1 MKLRRIIT
9 TTLVLSFVLASFAI
23 AGHHYYGHG
32 FTMSS
37 WNLTDMDSD
46 QDGALSFEEFG
57 ASHMDKLRA
66 GFNMID
72 TDKDGMIGTDEWNA
86 FLRVHGMDVQ

>member
-1 MKLRRIIT
+1 MKKRHIIT
-9 TTLVLSFVLASFAI
+9 TTLLLSVVFASFAI

-32 FTMSS
+32 HMMSS

-46 QDGALSFEEFG
+46 QDGVLSFEEFG
-57 ASHMDKLRA
+57 ASHMDKLRS

-72 TDKDGMIGTDEWNA
+72 TDKDGTIGANEWNE
-86 FLRVHGMDVQ
+86 FLRVHGINAQ